1 MQNARDQQ
9 PGAAAPGTAP
19 LAGVRVLDLS
29 RLLPGPF
36 ATLVLADLGATV
48 DKLEDTGGGD
58 YMRHMP
64 PQVAGESAAFHL
76 LNRGKRGL
84 LLDLKHPEGKAAFRK
99 LVRGY
104 DVLFEQ
110 FRPGVLARLGVDPAE
125 LRAADPR
132 LVVCS
137 LTGYG
142 QTGELALRAGHDLNY
157 LARAGLLGVMGPADR
172 APQVPGFQ
180 LADVSGGMWCV
191 ISVLAALHERAR
203 TGQGATLDISMTDG
217 VLGFAAT
224 AMGGLLGGLAV
235 ARGAEPLTGGIAPY
249 NTYATSDGRA
259 VALAALE
266 PKFWGAFTGGVGL
279 EMQMSDLMP
288 GPHQV
293 ALRERVAAIIAT
305 RTRDEWAA
313 FGRERDCCLE
323 PVLEPH
329 ELQADAQLRARNMFF
344 ELPSPRGP
352 VPQLRLPVTPQD
364 TAHLSAPPR
373 AGEHTRAVLADGG
386 FSEAEIDALLASGA
400 ARQG

>member
-1 MQNARDQQ
+1 
-9 PGAAAPGTAP
+9 
-19 LAGVRVLDLS
+19 VLDLS

-48 DKLEDTGGGD
+48 DKLEDTAGGD

-64 PQVAGESAAFHL
+64 PQVAGESAAFQL
-76 LNRGKRGL
+76 LNRGKRSVV
-84 LLDLKHPEGKAAFRK
+84 LDLKHAEGKAAFRR

-110 FRPGVLARLGVDPAE
+110 FRPGVLARLGVDPVE
-125 LRAADPR
+125 LRAADER
-132 LVVCS
+132 LVVCA

-157 LARAGLLGVMGPADR
+157 LARAGLLGVMGPTDR
-172 APQVPGFQ
+172 PPQVPGFQ

-191 ISVLAALHERAR
+191 IAVLAALHERAR
-203 TGQGATLDISMTDG
+203 TGKGAMLDISMTDG

-224 AMGGLLGGLAV
+224 AMGALLGGAAV

-249 NTYATSDGRA
+249 NTYATKDGRA

-266 PKFWGAFTGGVGL
+266 PKFWGAFCAAVGL
-279 EMQMSDLMP
+279 QMQMSDLMP
-288 GPHQV
+288 GPHQ
-293 ALRERVAAIIAT
+293 AELRARVSAIMTT

-329 ELQADAQLRARNMFF
+329 ELRDDPQLHARGLFF
-344 ELPSPRGP
+344 EVPSARGP
-352 VPQLRLPVTPQD
+352 VPQLRLPVTPAD
-364 TAHLSAPPR
+364 TAHLAAPPR
-373 AGEHTRAVLADGG
+373 SGEHTRAVLADGG
-386 FSEAEIDALLASGA
+386 FSEAEIEALLASGA
-400 ARQG
+400 AREG